1 MNKKEQLLDCFDT
14 AMRFLQEFMGIK
26 IQTPNGLHEIIVF
39 KRENY
44 ASKRDYYCNFY
55 NDNLELLANKKV
67 KIVDYCCANDMESI
81 QLELWDE

>member
-14 AMRFLQEFMGIK
+14 AMRFLQEF
-26 IQTPNGLHEIIVF
+26 IVF